1 VGLPVHI
8 APFNALVTIPDGGC
22 EVRVAGNTFPM
33 KTGETII
40 FPTGVPQ
47 AVSAVTKFKM
57 SLVMI
62 KE

>member
-1 VGLPVHI
+1 M
-8 APFNALVTIPDGGC
+8 ALDSTKTASISHPRR
-22 EVRVAGNTFPM
+22 EVWVAGNTFPM

-40 FPTGVPQ
+40 FPAGVPH
-47 AVSAVTKFKM
+47 ALSAVTKFKM